1 MFDGKQPETVPVR
14 KPSSNVQLSAIL
26 LAITGVGGIP
36 LSLAYRRAAKRRAE
50 REARAR
56 ADMIRQRLE
65 EHPKV
70 ARRNVEIRLQDRK
83 AK

>member
-1 MFDGKQPETVPVR
+1 MWV
-14 KPSSNVQLSAIL
+14 IL
-26 LAITGVGGIP
+26 LSIAGFAGIP
-36 LSLAYRRAAKRRAE
+36 LSLAFRRAAKERAQ

-65 EHPKV
+65 EPPRMKP
-70 ARRNVEIRLQDRK
+70 RRVEIRLEDRK